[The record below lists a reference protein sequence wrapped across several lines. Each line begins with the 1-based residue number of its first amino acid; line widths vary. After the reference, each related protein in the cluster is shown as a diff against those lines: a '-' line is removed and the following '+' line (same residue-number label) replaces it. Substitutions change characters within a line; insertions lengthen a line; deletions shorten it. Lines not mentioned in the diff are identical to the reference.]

1 MISNRM
7 RSRRRSGRTGRRV
20 DERNR
25 VVCFICV
32 LDICVVGSEGLR
44 VILLLLLLLL
54 ALGFLL
60 FVKFSLVLLVFRY
73 AGLQGIG

>member
-32 LDICVVGSEGLR
+32 LDICVVGSEGLG
-44 VILLLLLLLL
+44 VILLLLLLL

-60 FVKFSLVLLVFRY
+60 FVQFSLVLLVFRY

>member
-44 VILLLLLLLL
+44 VILLLL

-60 FVKFSLVLLVFRY
+60 FVQFSLVLLVFRY

>member
-7 RSRRRSGRTGRRV
+7 RSRWRSGRTGRRI

-32 LDICVVGSEGLR
+32 LDICVAGSEGLR
-44 VILLLLLLLL
+44 VVLLLLLLT
-54 ALGFLL
+54 LGFLL
-60 FVKFSLVLLVFRY
+60 FVQFSLVLLVFRY

>member
-44 VILLLLLLLL
+44 VILLLLLLL

-60 FVKFSLVLLVFRY
+60 FVQFSLVLLVFRY

>member
-7 RSRRRSGRTGRRV
+7 RSRRRSGRTGRRI

-32 LDICVVGSEGLR
+32 LDICVAGSEGLR
-44 VILLLLLLLL
+44 VVLLLLLLL

-60 FVKFSLVLLVFRY
+60 FVQFSLVLLVFRY